1 MQVTSAMSGTRIRL
15 TGNKGKITAD
25 FDKARLD
32 AEYVDAKGFRATLS
46 VPMSEVNFS
55 ADNTCFSIRYAPGEP
70 ASLVPERMA
79 HKDCGGEMEET
90 VEYTDDGKVKK
101 MWVCKKCNQ
110 RFDFERFLAG
120 KKSSPEDV

>member
-1 MQVTSAMSGTRIRL
+1 MSGTRIRL
-15 TGNKGKITAD
+15 MGNKGKITAD

-32 AEYVDAKGFRATLS
+32 AEYVDVNGFRATLS

-55 ADNTCFSIRYAPGEP
+55 ADNTYFSIRYSPGE
-70 ASLVPERMA
+70 AATLIPERMV

-90 VEYTDDGKVKK
+90 VEYTDDDKIKK
-101 MWVCKKCNQ
+101 IGICKKCNQ

-120 KKSSPEDV
+120 KKSFLEDA